1 MNIMSHGQSKSN
13 KPKQQPT
20 VAEEVPKVL
29 RCRLGGVELNCWFD
43 DNGDL
48 CEVGPPEAQAKIDA
62 FVSLYRPLL
71 NNKEVVECID
81 KLEPIGREHRSIKQF
96 AVLDLVIDAQMRSG
110 NPREEIALTPEQIER
125 RVRLLQELP
134 EID

>member
-1 MNIMSHGQSKSN
+1 MSQGQSKSN
-13 KPKQQPT
+13 KPKHQPP

-29 RCRLGGVELNCWFD
+29 ACRLGGVELNCWFD

-48 CEVGPPEAQAKIDA
+48 CAVGPPEAQAKIDA

-71 NNKEVVECID
+71 NNKEAVEFID
-81 KLEPIGREHRSIKQF
+81 KLEPVGRQHRPMKQF

-110 NPREEIALTPEQIER
+110 NPGQEIALTPEQIER
-125 RVRLLQELP
+125 RVKLHQELP